1 LDLDAGKLAGNDSL
15 LQKKFW
21 EKFVKMRDAYN
32 TKYKD
37 EQVPCGIYKAKIS
50 SNFLRKNLI

>member
-1 LDLDAGKLAGNDSL
+1 LDAGKLAGNDSL